1 MQCRCGLAR
10 TLLPV
15 GFDPTSVYTKA
26 YFDGSMADGYA
37 NYTQS
42 AEQLR
47 AEFAPLARELS
58 ERLPSSADASHNGG
72 NGKPGLIEIGSAY
85 GYFLD
90 VARQYFDVA
99 GVEVADDARLAAQQR
114 GHRVYA
120 NVTELTTANNR
131 RQPDAAGS
139 PRAAA
144 AVMLDVIEH
153 LQDPRATLDAVAACL
168 QPGATLVLT
177 TGDWSSLIA
186 RVLRKHWRLL
196 TPPQHLWFFTPASIT
211 ALLAHAGFKVESI
224 RHPSKRVPV
233 ALAAFQAARWFGPRA
248 QTWVKRLPLQ
258 GSVPVNLFDAMRV
271 VAVRQ

>member
-1 MQCRCGLAR
+1 MPLWTCAHVVACRLR
-10 TLLPV
+10 PNQRV
-15 GFDPTSVYTKA
+15 YQSV
-26 YFDGSMADGYA
+26 FDGSMADGYA

-58 ERLPSSADASHNGG
+58 ERLPSSADASHNGS

-99 GVEVADDARLAAQQR
+99 GVEVADDARLTAQQR

-120 NVTELTTANNR
+120 NVTELTTTNNR

-177 TGDWSSLIA
+177 TGDCSSLIA

>member
-1 MQCRCGLAR
+1 MVNSTCCACSAALHRRVCTKNGFTIVQCRCGLAR

-153 LQDPRATLDAVAACL
+153 LQDPRATLDAVAACSPAPRL
-168 QPGATLVLT
+168 
-177 TGDWSSLIA
+177 SSQRAIG
-186 RVLRKHWRLL
+186 V
-196 TPPQHLWFFTPASIT
+196 PSSPASYAST
-211 ALLAHAGFKVESI
+211 GAY
-224 RHPSKRVPV
+224 
-233 ALAAFQAARWFGPRA
+233 
-248 QTWVKRLPLQ
+248 
-258 GSVPVNLFDAMRV
+258 
-271 VAVRQ
+271 